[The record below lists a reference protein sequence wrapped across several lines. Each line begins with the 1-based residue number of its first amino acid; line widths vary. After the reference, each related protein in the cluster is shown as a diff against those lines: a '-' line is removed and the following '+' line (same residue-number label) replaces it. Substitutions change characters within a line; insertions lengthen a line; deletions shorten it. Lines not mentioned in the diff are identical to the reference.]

1 MSVRIVKS
9 MVMVAMLLG
18 SCDGSARQPR
28 VLAEATTTANPCG
41 SWASSADTDGRLIG
55 ATRDSTKIRVA
66 VSAPVRAGT
75 EVRLDWHM
83 TAGPGALPLT
93 MYVERAELSEPF
105 VRVPP
110 RAIEPS
116 ASADDYA
123 VYITFPDAGCWRMHG
138 ERVGGKLSGDVW
150 LPVLLAIP

>member
-1 MSVRIVKS
+1 
-9 MVMVAMLLG
+9 MVMVVMLMG
-18 SCDGSARQPR
+18 SCGGSTGQPT
-28 VLAEATTTANPCG
+28 VIAGATTAATPCG

-66 VSAPVRAGT
+66 VPTSVRAGT

-83 TAGPGALPLT
+83 TSGPGTSPLT
-93 MYVERAELSEPF
+93 VHAERAELSEPS

-110 RAIEPS
+110 RTIEPA
-116 ASADDYA
+116 ASGDDYA

-138 ERVGGKLSGDVW
+138 ERGGGKLAGDVW
-150 LPVLLAIP
+150 LSVLLAIP